1 MISQIGAG
9 DFMEI
14 ATYFLVPLILFAL
27 TGIKVMNEYE
37 RGVRFRLG
45 RYSGVVNPGLRYIIP
60 VIDTMQRVDMRVKA
74 VDVPSQDAMTRDNVS
89 VNVNA
94 VLYYKI
100 SDAKNVILE
109 VEDFRFAISQLA
121 QTTMRDIVGET
132 TLDKLLSE
140 REAVSIRIRE
150 IVDKA
155 SDPWGIKVNS
165 VEIKDILLPSDMKRV
180 IAKEA
185 EAEREK
191 RAVIIKAEGETIA
204 STNLSK
210 AAKTLAGSRGALHLR
225 TLQTLNDI
233 ASDQNNTIVLALPL
247 EILESFQGKKK

>member
-1 MISQIGAG
+1 
-9 DFMEI
+9 MEI
-14 ATYFLVPLILFAL
+14 ATYFFVPLILFAL

-100 SDAKNVILE
+100 SDARNVILE

-150 IVDKA
+150 IV
-155 SDPWGIKVNS
+155 
-165 VEIKDILLPSDMKRV
+165 
-180 IAKEA
+180 
-185 EAEREK
+185 
-191 RAVIIKAEGETIA
+191 
-204 STNLSK
+204 
-210 AAKTLAGSRGALHLR
+210 
-225 TLQTLNDI
+225 
-233 ASDQNNTIVLALPL
+233 
-247 EILESFQGKKK
+247 